1 MKISLGNL
9 SLYMLNINRALKT
22 VPSNT
27 DPKDKYH
34 MFSVIV
40 DVSVLAFKMCAIIGI
55 ATETR
60 CLIEE

>member
-1 MKISLGNL
+1 
-9 SLYMLNINRALKT
+9 MLNINRALKT

-60 CLIEE
+60 CLIED